1 MSTDGEQHLADQRP
15 QHRGSQQAHLRVNN
29 CMRFQR
35 SVCYVGLLHDQ
46 QPAATVDVRISNKCG
61 YVFFGMHV
69 PNPACFSGAEPQ
81 LIAKSAGLSKCS
93 QVGHEG
99 RQQTTKISTLISS
112 TALALNER
120 LLQKKGGNTR

>member
-1 MSTDGEQHLADQRP
+1 MSTDGEQHRADQRP

-69 PNPACFSGAEPQ
+69 PNPVCFSGAEPQ
-81 LIAKSAGLSKCS
+81 LIAKSAGLYK
-93 QVGHEG
+93 VFTG
-99 RQQTTKISTLISS
+99 RTRKQTTDHQDIDSDLKQSACS
-112 TALALNER
+112 
-120 LLQKKGGNTR
+120 K